1 MVPHHRLVVRHRGA
15 HHVGSRPG
23 VVAHA
28 SSHLTGIHV
37 EIICTH
43 AHTESRAYNTLLSV
57 CRHCYQCC
65 TFIIIAIINA
75 VHLPSSLLS
84 MLYIY
89 YHHYYQCCTFTII
102 TIINAVHLPSSLL
115 SMLYIYYHHSYQCC
129 TFTII
134 ITVISAVHLSS
145 VSLVSTSLLLS
156 TWCICHRC
164 SLIHRQRSLLVRC
177 HCYQHHTFIISVH
190 YQYII
195 TSIISISSLL
205 SMCYIC
211 HPRPLIHRQCSLL
224 VHRHYY
230 QCHTFIMCV
239 HYQYIITIINIVHLS
254 TMSINTSSVF
264 IVSSSSPVHTAPL
277 LQGGQRRWAANVHPK
292 STNTGTE
299 QHSKG
304 IT

>member
-1 MVPHHRLVVRHRGA
+1 M
-15 HHVGSRPG
+15 
-23 VVAHA
+23 
-28 SSHLTGIHV
+28 
-37 EIICTH
+37 
-43 AHTESRAYNTLLSV
+43 HTQKAEHIT
-57 CRHCYQCC
+57 HCYQYAV
-65 TFIIIAIINA
+65 TVINA
-75 VHLPSSLLS
+75 VHLLSSLLS

-89 YHHYYQCCTFTII
+89 YHHCYQCCTCIII
-102 TIINAVHLPSSLL
+102 TIINAVHLLSSLL
-115 SMLYIYYHHSYQCC
+115 SMLYMYHHHYYQCC

-195 TSIISISSLL
+195 TSIISISALL
-205 SMCYIC
+205 SMCYTC
-211 HPRPLIHRQCSLL
+211 HPRPLIHHQCSLL
-224 VHRHYY
+224 VHHHYY

-239 HYQYIITIINIVHLS
+239 HCQYIITIINMVHLS
-254 TMSINTSSVF
+254 SMSITTSSVF
-264 IVSSSSPVHTAPL
+264 IVSSSSL
-277 LQGGQRRWAANVHPK
+277 LSMPYIQHHYYKVVREDGLQMYIQNQQTQGLNSTRKVSLEHNNKDPNCLQSLSMPALYSPK

-299 QHSKG
+299 QHSKD
-304 IT
+304 IA